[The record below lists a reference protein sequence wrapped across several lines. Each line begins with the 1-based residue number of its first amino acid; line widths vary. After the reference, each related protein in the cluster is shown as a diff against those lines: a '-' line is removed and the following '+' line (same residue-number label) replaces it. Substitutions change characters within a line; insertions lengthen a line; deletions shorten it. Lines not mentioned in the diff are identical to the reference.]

1 MKRRNFVAATALAA
15 ASPVLTADASRE
27 GADRQ
32 YLEMRRWHTLIGSKK
47 GFLEKFLHEA
57 AIPAWNRLGIGPVG
71 VFNVMFGQSSPTLY
85 VLLPHNSLESV
96 VTATRRML
104 ADEEFL
110 GKGSEFLN
118 CAMSDPSYVRYESS
132 LMTAFSHMPK
142 VEVPDAVKNKDSRIF
157 EMRTYESHSEIKA
170 KKKIEMFNEGGEI
183 EIFRQTG
190 LHPVFFGESII
201 GPQLPNLTYML
212 AFEDM
217 DARYKNWD
225 VFRNSPAWKELS
237 GKEEYRDTVSNIS
250 DLILRPR
257 PCSQI

>member
-1 MKRRNFVAATALAA
+1 MKRRQFVAAAALTA
-15 ASPVLTADASRE
+15 ASSAMTAGAAREDAE
-27 GADRQ
+27 RQ
-32 YLEMRRWHTLIGSKK
+32 YLELRRWHTLIGSKK
-47 GFLEKFLHEA
+47 GFLEKYLQEA

-104 ADEEFL
+104 ADDEFL
-110 GKGSEFLN
+110 SQGAEFLN
-118 CAMSDPSYVRYESS
+118 ASMSDPSYVRYESS
-132 LMTAFSHMPK
+132 LMAAFSHMPK
-142 VEVPDAVKNKDSRIF
+142 VEVPEAVKNKDSRIF

-217 DARYKNWD
+217 DARFNNWKT
-225 VFRNSPAWKELS
+225 FGNSPGWKELS
-237 GKEEYRDTVSNIS
+237 KKEEYRDTVSNIS